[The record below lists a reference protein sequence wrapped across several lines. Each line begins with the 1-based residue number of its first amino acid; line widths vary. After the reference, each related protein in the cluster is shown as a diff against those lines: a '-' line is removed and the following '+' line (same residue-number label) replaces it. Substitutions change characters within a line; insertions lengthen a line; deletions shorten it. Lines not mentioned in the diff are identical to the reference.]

1 MNNPNIYKMM
11 LNKYLVNQEEK
22 RISETKPIIKEPVIK
37 EIKDNDEV
45 ITLKK
50 RLLELEN
57 KENKIIEKKVIN
69 TNNKLKGENPSER
82 TTKMRNAKL
91 TKRQKDENKLL
102 EGCMDKDIT
111 ELKKEQKDAMKKV
124 RLLKKFTHDIQNNN
138 DI

>member
-1 MNNPNIYKMM
+1 M
-11 LNKYLVNQEEK
+11 LNKNLVNKEEK
-22 RISETKPIIKEPVIK
+22 RISETKPIIKETVIK

-45 ITLKK
+45 ITIKK